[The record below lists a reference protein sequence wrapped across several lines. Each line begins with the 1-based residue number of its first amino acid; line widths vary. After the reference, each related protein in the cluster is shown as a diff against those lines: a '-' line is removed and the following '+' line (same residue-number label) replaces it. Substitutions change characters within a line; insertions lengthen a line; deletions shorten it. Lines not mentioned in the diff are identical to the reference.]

1 MLILIRN
8 KINLN
13 LQSDMDIILVMMVKV
28 KNLDNTFLDLIYKLY
43 LVLFLM
49 DLLMNQ
55 FMKINIFT

>member
-13 LQSDMDIILVMMVKV
+13 LHSDMVIILAMMLKV
-28 KNLDNTFLDLIYKLY
+28 KNLDNIFLDLIYKLN
-43 LVLFLM
+43 LVLYLM

-55 FMKINIFT
+55 FTKIKIFT

>member
-55 FMKINIFT
+55 FMKIKIFT

>member
-13 LQSDMDIILVMMVKV
+13 LHSDMVIILVMMLKV
-28 KNLDNTFLDLIYKLY
+28 KNLDNIFLDLIYKLN
-43 LVLFLM
+43 LVLYLM

-55 FMKINIFT
+55 FTKIKIFT